1 MSLLVR
7 PLILFCLTYLLTL
20 GATFNGILMPEARLL
35 SVVLLS
41 VAAGVWL
48 TNRLRS
54 GLAWY
59 QSPLDVAVL
68 IWVAAFLLSWLT
80 NTALSHR
87 IVIGLWFMAAY
98 IGVWYCLS
106 DLIARRPSLRRTLAD
121 GLLLAGAIVILIGV
135 AQIQSWLI
143 QLPELLRTGQPL
155 ILPRPGSLIG
165 NPNALASFLMLTL
178 PLAAARILEPKP
190 LVRVLST
197 LYVIFSLVLIVLTY
211 SRGAWIGTVAV
222 IGTVP
227 LLMLY
232 GRDLRALWRAASAT
246 TRTVV
251 VALGTVAAAAAVG
264 FAWLIIQT
272 LSVTGR
278 SADLRTYLWDAAL
291 RMMEGSP
298 LTGQGLFTF
307 GHEIA
312 QYSSIPPQQAQAHA
326 HNVVFHIAAEL
337 GVMGLVALL
346 VTGLLALRG
355 WTLNRAVVEAT
366 RSRQDRRLLLASTAG
381 FIGFLVH
388 HLLDMPAMMPAVALT
403 ALIVLVI
410 ALAPFNPRE
419 MGRSAVRLQGVLVSV
434 TAVIL
439 IGAGLFNALR
449 YRTYVS
455 ILSDGVAT
463 EDYSASAQ
471 ALGDLMDTPGSDPGT
486 LVQQGML
493 HALAGEVDAARTG
506 YEQVLEIEPLWA
518 FAWANAGRLAA
529 QEGDFQVAQRYLQM
543 AADLAPEE
551 GWYQF
556 WLADASE
563 RAGDVAAATAAAEA
577 ALELNPS
584 LRFLPAWDDSA
595 LRVEVTAAL
604 PAVSSEPGDR
614 LLSVIDA
621 IDAGRP
627 ELAREVWGPDVSA
640 NASLTAISAAVTSAE
655 RDFVA
660 AARLL
665 ATAAAQAATPSDR
678 AWIAY
683 STSVFWREQGYSD
696 EAARSLEA
704 AQREAYPGSVVA
716 DWESGANIFYLQL
729 YTTAIPR
736 LYVPQAEYTP
746 VDPILVGILARSVPA
761 GS

>member
-1 MSLLVR
+1 MSLLAR
-7 PLILFCLTYLLTL
+7 PVILFCLTYFLTL

-41 VAAGVWL
+41 VAAVIWL
-48 TNRLRS
+48 AHRLLS
-54 GLAWY
+54 GLAFY
-59 QSPLDVAVL
+59 RSPLDMAVL

-80 NTALSHR
+80 NTELSHR
-87 IVIGLWFMAAY
+87 IGIGLWFMAAY

-178 PLAAARILEPKP
+178 PLAGARILEPKP

-222 IGTVP
+222 IGAVP
-227 LLMLY
+227 LLTLY
-232 GRDLRALWRAASAT
+232 GRDLRGLWGAASAT
-246 TRTVV
+246 SRAIV
-251 VALGTVAAAAAVG
+251 VALGTVAAIAAGG

-291 RMMEGSP
+291 RMMESSP

-312 QYSSIPPQQAQAHA
+312 RYSSIPPQQAQAHA

-337 GVMGLVALL
+337 GVIGIVALL
-346 VTGLLALRG
+346 VTGLIALRG
-355 WTLNRAVVEAT
+355 WKQNRAVVEET
-366 RSRQDRRLLLASTAG
+366 GSRSDRRLLLASTAG

-403 ALIVLVI
+403 ALIVLAI
-410 ALAPFNPRE
+410 AVVPYRPIE
-419 MGRSAVRLQGVLVSV
+419 MGRNASRLTGVLVSV
-434 TAVIL
+434 TVVIL
-439 IGAGLFNALR
+439 IGAGLFNAVR
-449 YRTYVS
+449 YRAYVS
-455 ILSDGVAT
+455 ILSDGVST
-463 EDYSASAQ
+463 EAYAASAQ
-471 ALGDLMDTPGSDPGT
+471 ALVDLMDASGSDPGT
-486 LVQQGML
+486 RVQQAML
-493 HALAGEVDAARTG
+493 HALAGEAEAALRR
-506 YEQVLEIEPLWA
+506 YEQVVEVEPLWA
-518 FAWANAGRLAA
+518 FAWANAGRLADQAGDA
-529 QEGDFQVAQRYLQM
+529 QTAQRYLQT

-563 RAGDVAAATAAAEA
+563 RAGDVAAATAAAET
-577 ALELNPS
+577 ALNINPS
-584 LRFLPAWDDSA
+584 LRFLPVWHDSS
-595 LRVEVTAAL
+595 LRAEVTAAL
-604 PAVSSEPGDR
+604 PAASSEPGDR

-627 ELAREVWGPDVSA
+627 ELARELWGPDVLT

-665 ATAAAQAATPSDR
+665 ATAASQAATPSDR

-683 STSVFWREQGYSD
+683 STSVFWREQGNLD
-696 EAARSLEA
+696 EAARSLGA

-729 YTTAIPR
+729 YTTATPR

-746 VDPILVGILARSVPA
+746 VDPILVGILARSVQA